1 MDIKI
6 IDMNKSYGDK
16 TVLQDFS
23 AEIKA
28 GICNILMGPSGCGK
42 TTLLRILMGLE
53 RADSGRV
60 EGLPAH
66 ISAVF
71 QEDRLCEDFSAIV
84 NVALVMERHYPRG
97 VIREHLTRIGLE
109 GSLDQPVREL
119 SGGMKRR
126 VAIVRAVLAA
136 AAESPIGKEGVSL
149 SVGGNTAGTPERA
162 ETANTAGE
170 RTSLSVKGGGCLLL
184 MDEPFKGLDEG
195 TREGV
200 INYFLE
206 NTKGITSLVVTH
218 DSREA
223 DMLRGPVLRL

>member
-6 IDMNKSYGDK
+6 IDMNKRYGDK
-16 TVLQDFS
+16 TVLRDFS

-71 QEDRLCEDFSAIV
+71 QEDRLCEDFSAVV

-126 VAIVRAVLAA
+126 VTIVRAVLAA
-136 AAESPIGKEGVSL
+136 GCWDA
-149 SVGGNTAGTPERA
+149 
-162 ETANTAGE
+162 AGE
-170 RTSLSVKGGGCLLL
+170 RTSSSVNGGGCLLL

-195 TREGV
+195 TRDGV

-223 DMLRGPVLRL
+223 EMLRGPVLRLK